1 MAKKTIVVDPVTR
14 IEGHLRVEVVVEDN
28 KITDALSSGTVFRGI
43 EKIVEDRDP
52 RTAWAMIQR
61 ICGVCT
67 HTHAQTSLR
76 AVEDALGITIPKN
89 ANLIRN
95 IMNDTIFIHDHVVH
109 FYHLHGFDW
118 IDVISA
124 LKADPAQTSALANS
138 ISTWPLSSTAY
149 FKDVQ
154 EKIKKFVDSGQLGIF
169 ANAYWGHP
177 AYKLP
182 PEANLLGVAHYLQAL
197 DWQREIVKIH
207 TIFGGK
213 NPHPNYAVGGMAC
226 AINLNDNSVINMERL
241 NMVKSKIDEAQEF
254 VSKVL
259 IPDILAIGSFYK
271 NDLWG
276 KGITNYMAYG
286 DLPSTSI
293 NDPKSFHLP
302 RGVVLNGDLSRVYEI
317 DLKDPQQIQESV
329 THSLYEYEG
338 KKDEGLHPWDGKTDP
353 SYDGPKPPYTNL
365 DANKGYSWVK
375 TPRWKGKPMEVGPL
389 ARFVVGYASGNEQI
403 KELVDSSL
411 KKLDLPVTALFS
423 TLGRTLARALESK
436 YCVDHMSQSYNDLLA
451 NIKSGDTNAFNGEK
465 WDPSTWPKEA
475 QGVGFSEAPRGAL
488 GHWVKIKDEKV
499 VNYQAVVPTTWNAS
513 PRDAQSQI
521 GAYEAS
527 LIDTP
532 LAIPDQPLEL
542 LRTVH
547 SFDPCLACA
556 THLLDPNG
564 KELLSVKVQ

>member
-1 MAKKTIVVDPVTR
+1 MAKQTIVVDPITR
-14 IEGHLRVEVVVEDN
+14 IEGHLRIEVVVEDN

-52 RTAWAMIQR
+52 RTVWAMVQR

-67 HTHAQTSLR
+67 HTHAQASLR
-76 AVEDALGITIPKN
+76 AVENALGITIPKN

-118 IDVISA
+118 IDVLSA
-124 LKADPAQTSALANS
+124 LKADPAQTSALASS
-138 ISTWPLSSTAY
+138 ISDWPFSSTGY

-154 EKIKKFVDSGQLGIF
+154 TKLKNFVDSGQLGIF

-177 AYKLP
+177 AYRLT
-182 PEANLLGVAHYLQAL
+182 PEANLMGVAHYLNAL
-197 DWQREIVKIH
+197 DWQKEIVKIH

-241 NMVKSKIDEAQEF
+241 NLVKSKIVEAQQF
-254 VSKVL
+254 VDQVL
-259 IPDILAIGSFYK
+259 VPDILAIGSFYK

-276 KGITNYMAYG
+276 GGIANYMAYG

-293 NDPKSFHLP
+293 DDPSGFYFP
-302 RGVVLNGDLSRVYEI
+302 RGIVLNRDLSQVYDI
-317 DLKDPQQIQESV
+317 DLKDPRQIQEFVS
-329 THSLYEYEG
+329 HSWYQYAG
-338 KKDEGLHPWDGKTDP
+338 DKDQGLHPWDGNTNP
-353 SYDGPKPPYTNL
+353 VYDGPTPPYANL
-365 DANKGYSWVK
+365 DGSKGYSWVK
-375 TPRWKGKPMEVGPL
+375 SPRWQGKPMEVGPL
-389 ARFVVGYASGNEQI
+389 ARFVVGYARGNKQI

-411 KKLDLPVTALFS
+411 KKLGLPLTALFS
-423 TLGRTLARALESK
+423 TLGRTLARALEAK
-436 YCVDHMSQSYNDLLA
+436 YCVDHMSNTYDELLS
-451 NIKSGDTNAFNGEK
+451 NIKAGDTNAFNGDK
-465 WDPSTWPKEA
+465 WDPATWPAEA
-475 QGVGFSEAPRGAL
+475 QGVGFCEAPRGAL
-488 GHWVKIKDEKV
+488 GHWVKIKDGKV

-513 PRDAQSQI
+513 PKDAKGQM

-527 LIDTP
+527 LLDTP
-532 LAIPDQPLEL
+532 LAVPDQPLEL
-542 LRTVH
+542 LRTIH

-556 THLLDPNG
+556 THLLDPHG
-564 KELLSVKVQ
+564 QELLSVKVL